1 MARALSDALVP
12 APAPVPPPPTPISAS
27 AGPSIPSSDV
37 IVPMLQSIHHDIF
50 LVAWFGVQPSFWG
63 GGGEAPA
70 AHEPQTQV
78 AEDTLEARE
87 AKDTPEVEAE
97 ADAADTPMEAL
108 EEASGTT
115 KADIDD
121 DYVANVT
128 TVQGTWDPWPTS
140 AQDD

>member
-1 MARALSDALVP
+1 M
-12 APAPVPPPPTPISAS
+12 
-27 AGPSIPSSDV
+27 
-37 IVPMLQSIHHDIF
+37 
-50 LVAWFGVQPSFWG
+50 G

-70 AHEPQTQV
+70 AQEPRTQV

-97 ADAADTPMEAL
+97 ADVADTPMEAP

-128 TVQGTWDPWPTS
+128 TVQETWDPWPTS

>member
-1 MARALSDALVP
+1 MARAPSDAIVP
-12 APAPVPPPPTPISAS
+12 APAPVPPPSTPISAS
-27 AGPSIPSSDV
+27 ADPSIPSSDV
-37 IVPMLQSIHHDIF
+37 IVPMLQSIHHNIF
-50 LVAWFGVQPSFWG
+50 LVMQTFLLG

-70 AHEPQTQV
+70 AQEPRTQV

-97 ADAADTPMEAL
+97 ADVADTPMEAP

-128 TVQGTWDPWPTS
+128 TVQETWDPWPTS